1 MIGIVDKVFFDVYDN
16 VRKKEMFYML
26 AQERF
31 AAILSILKEKKTV
44 SVTELTKLLQISE
57 STIRR
62 DLIAL
67 DKAEKLRKIHGGA
80 TLLQKEYK
88 TFENDLILR
97 EKEHIEEKRRLAQY
111 AASLIEEHDFVYL
124 DAGSTIMQMAD
135 FIEERN
141 AIYVTNSLELAKQL
155 ALNGFQIFLLA
166 GEVKAKA
173 MATVGIGAV
182 STLQK
187 YNFTKAFLGGNGITI
202 ENGYTTPDMQEA
214 HVKTE
219 AMRHAKKSYV
229 LADSSKFGVCSSIT
243 FADIMDANIITIRGV
258 GQEYKDETNIIE
270 IDL

>member
-1 MIGIVDKVFFDVYDN
+1 
-16 VRKKEMFYML
+16 ML

-31 AAILSILKEKKTV
+31 AAILSILKERKTV
-44 SVTELTKLLQISE
+44 SVTELTKLLNISE

-88 TFENDLILR
+88 TVENDLILR

-135 FIEERN
+135 FIEEKN
-141 AIYVTNSLELAKQL
+141 AVYVTNSLELAKQL
-155 ALNGFQIFLLA
+155 SSDGFQVYVLA

-173 MATVGIGAV
+173 MAIVGIGAV
-182 STLQK
+182 SALQK
-187 YNFTKAFLGGNGITI
+187 YNFTKSFLGVNGISVD
-202 ENGYTTPDMQEA
+202 NGFTTPDIQEA

-219 AMRHAKKSYV
+219 VMRHSKRSYII
-229 LADSSKFGVCSSIT
+229 ADKSKFDVCSSIT
-243 FADIMDANIITIRGV
+243 FADIMDASIITIKGIS
-258 GQEYKDETNIIE
+258 QEYKDETNIIE
-270 IDL
+270 VEI